1 MSVSQVVLYFVCCM
15 YELPCLNLQHTNR
28 RLENKQQKSNTVKP
42 VLRGHLCTVKPVLR
56 GHLCTVKPVLRGH
69 LCTVKPVLRGHL
81 CTVKPVLRGHLCTV
95 KPVLRGHLLNK
106 EKWSF
111 KTDDLLKEVQSI

>member
-1 MSVSQVVLYFVCCM
+1 M

-81 CTVKPVLRGHLCTV
+81 CTVKPVLRGHL
-95 KPVLRGHLLNK
+95 LNK